1 MAVQFCGTCGHPLI
15 PEQLFCQHCGS
26 RADENAT
33 RGVPSAT
40 PGIPVSSAGTLYCG
54 QCGALVGS
62 QDRVC
67 RRCGAPVEPSQGG
80 GSDPSLSDLP
90 TMMGGTPVPPV
101 YQAPPYQAPPTPMLP
116 QTPIPDYQA
125 QQPPPGWGASYNP
138 APSYNDS
145 PTFTVGAPGP
155 AVQAPPY
162 RPAPAGP
169 GGPPQRRGPRWPLV
183 IAVVLVALALIAG
196 GGVFLLL
203 HLPGGNQQGN
213 GQTPG
218 VTQTPG
224 ITVTPSPIP
233 SPTPVTLT
241 PEGAEGVIN
250 EFYQDI
256 NNKNYDA
263 AYDLLSQEYRSTH
276 PHQAFVDGYKTTV
289 SSIVN
294 ILNAQELTD
303 GSNAIRVNITLVAT
317 DNKNGSNVTT
327 NYAGYYDVVLENGK
341 LLILRA
347 KVNKQ

>member
-1 MAVQFCGTCGHPLI
+1 
-15 PEQLFCQHCGS
+15 
-26 RADENAT
+26 
-33 RGVPSAT
+33 
-40 PGIPVSSAGTLYCG
+40 
-54 QCGALVGS
+54 
-62 QDRVC
+62 
-67 RRCGAPVEPSQGG
+67 
-80 GSDPSLSDLP
+80 
-90 TMMGGTPVPPV
+90 
-101 YQAPPYQAPPTPMLP
+101 
-116 QTPIPDYQA
+116 
-125 QQPPPGWGASYNP
+125 
-138 APSYNDS
+138 
-145 PTFTVGAPGP
+145 
-155 AVQAPPY
+155 
-162 RPAPAGP
+162 
-169 GGPPQRRGPRWPLV
+169 
-183 IAVVLVALALIAG
+183 VALALIAG